1 MGIYHRPCDHSS
13 SHSKPNWLTFWYFG
27 SIINTYTQ
35 KGTKMKELETKAA
48 GGFAYAAAQDAQR
61 QNSNNKSTYS
71 QEQIRRALTVRDL
84 LDSAFSYT
92 NLYINYRK
100 KFIAVKAE
108 GARARDAMAKEV
120 VDLFETNGYL
130 VAQTPQG
137 MIVRIVR

>member
-1 MGIYHRPCDHSS
+1 
-13 SHSKPNWLTFWYFG
+13 
-27 SIINTYTQ
+27 
-35 KGTKMKELETKAA
+35 MKELETKAA